1 MVLPIPFQGVLKCL
15 YFVPEKTLAMTDV
28 RKLMSSSMAKKME
41 KVERFVGEAEK
52 ICSINQV
59 APNVQLQKLGVLSCH
74 LTLCALEKKHGP
86 SLRTWRKQGVKFID
100 LLRELSG
107 NANITCPWSMAP
119 STSAGISAKA
129 AKSEK
134 KTEFVGNA

>member
-59 APNVQLQKLGVLSCH
+59 APNVQLHEAGRAVVSSDAVCVREE
-74 LTLCALEKKHGP
+74 AWP
-86 SLRTWRKQGVKFID
+86 KFENMEEAG
-100 LLRELSG
+100 RE
-107 NANITCPWSMAP
+107 IH
-119 STSAGISAKA
+119 
-129 AKSEK
+129 
-134 KTEFVGNA
+134 